1 MKLPRIVNW
10 KKTVNDP
17 KNHNTLLFIFHND
30 FVCGVPDQSY
40 RNHVSV
46 FYNGKDVTL
55 CVGTFVDAAY
65 SLGQPQWDTQWE
77 DIQWDNTNN
86 MYVARL
92 EPAESFSEVDMCEA
106 ICEDIF
112 RPGYLKLKINQ
123 STGELV
129 SYNDDLEG

>member
-1 MKLPRIVNW
+1 MILPKINNW
-10 KKTVNDP
+10 KKTVEDI
-17 KNHNTLLFIFHND
+17 KNIHTLLFIFHND
-30 FVCGVPDQSY
+30 FVCGVPDKHY

-46 FYNGKDVTL
+46 FYNGKDVTQ
-55 CVGTFVDAAY
+55 CVGTLVDAAFG
-65 SLGQPQWDTQWE
+65 LGSPGCDGHWE
-77 DIQWDNTNN
+77 DIRWDETNR
-86 MYVARL
+86 MYVACL

-129 SYNDDLEG
+129 SYDD